1 MFGDRCPMPDG
12 LILDHLIYL
21 VVGCSMTDVGCPMWV
36 DPRSFDLVK
45 LSCLMLDVGCPM
57 WVDPRSFDLVKLGCL
72 MLDVRCRMPDVG

>member
-1 MFGDRCPMPDG
+1 
-12 LILDHLIYL
+12 
-21 VVGCSMTDVGCPMWV
+21 MWV